1 MEEIVQELGM
11 KNNVEGYTRW
21 DNLDVKKLKR
31 YVKEVSEEISRYRLS
46 RQ

>member
-1 MEEIVQELGM
+1 MEEIVQEPVM
-11 KNNVEGYTRW
+11 KTNVEGYTRW

>member
-1 MEEIVQELGM
+1 MM
-11 KNNVEGYTRW
+11 KNNMDMTEGYTRW

-31 YVKEVSEEISRYRLS
+31 YVKEVSEEISLYRLS

>member
-1 MEEIVQELGM
+1 MEEIVQEPVM
-11 KNNVEGYTRW
+11 KTNVEGYTRW

-31 YVKEVSEEISRYRLS
+31 YVKEVSEEISLYRLS